1 MGWRRPSLDDAA
13 TALTDYKLS
22 KNVVEKHPLVNPE
35 IYIIQILRLISIIYF
50 ITSTSQPKHERGKMN
65 TEDPKEFHGDS
76 DSLYDSN
83 DESQSGVPLMDLTLH
98 FHGQPTSLQIPRHT
112 TISNLSAAIQD
123 SLSIEQSKQKIM
135 ISPKPGMLKYPFP
148 DTPLEDVIG
157 PRTKITLFG
166 STNKEISDLNSSIQK
181 VSLPLRSAG
190 VAKATPSKYRDWKKI
205 QEESTYTFHS
215 IKPLPYLPNPERSTR
230 FLERLANDP
239 GIKASMRKHKFSVG
253 LLTEMNPAEHTTQE
267 SRTLGLNRNRGE
279 VIELRLRTDAY
290 DGYRDYKVIRKT
302 LCHELSHNV
311 WGEHDRNFWDLTNQ
325 IEKEVERADWKHGG
339 HQLTQG
345 EFYNPE
351 DHGEDTI
358 HMDSGGWT
366 GGEFVLGSEGPSG
379 NSGLSRRDI
388 LARAA
393 MSRIEKQKRVEEMQ
407 KREAEDGNKDEKPSG
422 SV

>member
-1 MGWRRPSLDDAA
+1 MMSALDAAAALQDAIVPERPASELDDHS
-13 TALTDYKLS
+13 DS
-22 KNVVEKHPLVNPE
+22 P
-35 IYIIQILRLISIIYF
+35 S
-50 ITSTSQPKHERGKMN
+50 
-65 TEDPKEFHGDS
+65 DS
-76 DSLYDSN
+76 D
-83 DESQSGVPLMDLTLH
+83 DELQSDASFMDLTIH
-98 FHGQPTSLQIPRHT
+98 FHGQPTTLQVPRQT
-112 TISNLSAAIQD
+112 TISNLSTAIQD

-148 DTPLEDVIG
+148 DTLLEEVVG

-166 STNKEISDLNSSIQK
+166 STNKEITDLNNSISK
-181 VSLPLRSAG
+181 VSLPLRGGRTARN
-190 VAKATPSKYRDWKKI
+190 AKPSKYRDWKKI
-205 QEESTYTFHS
+205 QEESTYIFHS
-215 IKPLPYLPNPERSTR
+215 IKPLPYLSNPERSTR

-351 DHGEDTI
+351 DHGEDAE
-358 HMDSGGWT
+358 HLDGGGWT
-366 GGEFVLGSEGPSG
+366 GGEFVLGSEGISG

-393 MSRIEKQKRVEEMQ
+393 MSRFEKQKEIEGEMQ
-407 KREAEDGNKDEKPSG
+407 KREAEDGKHEDKSSG
-422 SV
+422 RV

>member
-1 MGWRRPSLDDAA
+1 VPTGPSSHFA
-13 TALTDYKLS
+13 
-22 KNVVEKHPLVNPE
+22 V
-35 IYIIQILRLISIIYF
+35 
-50 ITSTSQPKHERGKMN
+50 
-65 TEDPKEFHGDS
+65 DS
-76 DSLYDSN
+76 DSLLDSD
-83 DESQSGVPLMDLTLH
+83 DETPSEPPLMGLTIR
-98 FHGQPTSLQIPRHT
+98 FHGQPTTLQVPRHT
-112 TISNLSAAIQD
+112 TISNLSAAIEK

-148 DTPLEDVIG
+148 DTPLQDVIG
-157 PRTKITLFG
+157 PKTKVTLFG
-166 STNKEISDLNSSIQK
+166 STNKEISDLNNSITK
-181 VSLPLRSAG
+181 ISRPLGGAG
-190 VAKATPSKYRDWKKI
+190 VVPKATPSKYRDWKRI

-215 IKPLPYLPNPERSTR
+215 IKPLPYLPNPERSAR

-239 GIKASMRKHKFSVG
+239 GIKASMRKHQFSVG

-279 VIELRLRTDAY
+279 VIELRLRTDRY

-351 DHGEDTI
+351 DHGEDAE
-358 HMDSGGWT
+358 HLDGGGWT

-393 MSRIEKQKRVEEMQ
+393 MSRIEKQKKVEKEMFKQ
-407 KREAEDGNKDEKPSG
+407 QMEDGENEERQSG
-422 SV
+422 GA

>member
-1 MGWRRPSLDDAA
+1 MNSQDPSAHLEHSIGPTSPAPQFDNHPAN
-13 TALTDYKLS
+13 LS
-22 KNVVEKHPLVNPE
+22 
-35 IYIIQILRLISIIYF
+35 
-50 ITSTSQPKHERGKMN
+50 
-65 TEDPKEFHGDS
+65 DS
-76 DSLYDSN
+76 D
-83 DESQSGVPLMDLTLH
+83 DELHSDVPLMDLTIH
-98 FHGQPTSLQIPRHT
+98 FHGQPIALQVPRHT
-112 TISNLSAAIQD
+112 TVSNLSAAIQD

-135 ISPKPGMLKYPFP
+135 ISPKPGMLKHPFP
-148 DTPLEDVIG
+148 ETPLEDIVG

-166 STNKEISDLNSSIQK
+166 STNKEITDLNNSISK
-181 VSLPLRSAG
+181 VALPLRGTGTAHN
-190 VAKATPSKYRDWKKI
+190 ARPSKYRDWKKI

-215 IKPLPYLPNPERSTR
+215 IRPLPYLPNPERSTR

-311 WGEHDRNFWDLTNQ
+311 WGDHDRNFWDLTNQ

-345 EFYNPE
+345 EFYNPL
-351 DHGEDTI
+351 DGGEDAE
-358 HMDSGGWT
+358 HLDGGGWT
-366 GGEFVLGSEGPSG
+366 GGEFVLGSEGPLG

-393 MSRIEKQKRVEEMQ
+393 MSRIEKQKKVESEMR
-407 KREAEDGNKDEKPSG
+407 KHEAEDAKHDEKPSG